1 MTHLPRIAAT
11 AIALAAGGLCAA
23 WMIHGITAT
32 EADTPARAVRIA
44 AGVFLLIVELAALWL
59 AARLPAQDRWQRRAL
74 LSLAAAIALLDIGQM
89 ALAQISLHQ
98 QTANRHHARQQHA
111 RQLADSIERSAQ
123 TIAALRHSAANQADS
138 KFPASRADGA
148 ASLRRADEIEQ
159 RLASERTQLAA
170 LQQHH
175 AADPAP
181 IANLIGQ
188 TGVVALSITLATL
201 VAAAAAL
208 AAHLAGHLAGHLGR
222 PINTPAA
229 RRTKAEPPGKNPSKP
244 RSTVEKTKKRPQ
256 RYPPGVVELNHRR
269 RASPKPAQGEL
280 FEQTG

>member
-74 LSLAAAIALLDIGQM
+74 LTLAAAIALLDIGQM
-89 ALAQISLHQ
+89 ALAQIALHQ
-98 QTANRHHARQQHA
+98 QTANRHHAQQQHA

-175 AADPAP
+175 AADAAP

-188 TGVVALSITLATL
+188 AGVVALSITLAAL
-201 VAAAAAL
+201 VVAAAAM
-208 AAHLAGHLAGHLGR
+208 AAHLAGHLGR
-222 PINTPAA
+222 PITTPAN

-244 RSTVEKTKKRPQ
+244 RSTVGKTQKRPQ

-269 RASPKPAQGEL
+269 RASPQPAQGEL

>member
-1 MTHLPRIAAT
+1 MPHLPRIAAT

-32 EADTPARAVRIA
+32 EADTPARTVRIA

-74 LSLAAAIALLDIGQM
+74 LTLATAIALLDIGQM
-89 ALAQISLHQ
+89 ALAQIALHQ
-98 QTANRHHARQQHA
+98 QTANRHHAQQQHA
-111 RQLADSIERSAQ
+111 RQLADSIERSAK

-188 TGVVALSITLATL
+188 AGVVALSITLAAL

-208 AAHLAGHLAGHLGR
+208 AAHLAGHLGR

-244 RSTVEKTKKRPQ
+244 RSTVEKTPKRPQ

-269 RASPKPAQGEL
+269 RASPQPAQGEL